1 MSEKSVAFGRFLKK
15 FLDKP
20 LLFKRFL
27 NLGLSAELARRKM
40 AAITRNDFTSWMDFA
55 ALKAVQKAVCG
66 DTAWVNLFFPVEI
79 IHAFRL
85 NCVSAE
91 GLSGMFASM
100 LLEDTAITKAE
111 SLGISRN
118 LCTFHRTGIGISYSG
133 FFPGPSFVATTN
145 ILCDGNIP
153 VFTTYSK
160 LYSVPLY
167 VIDVPRNNHLGSEEY
182 LVRQMEDLI
191 FNIENHLGR
200 KFVYSE
206 LVKQL
211 EIEKEALDI
220 MREAYHKLC
229 IRPLPMELYQ
239 HVNAL
244 YSFHIAPKHY
254 ILKAA
259 KSLIKY
265 DKPPE
270 NNKKILWLHLAPY
283 YDNELYKIF
292 CRTSKTIVATSE
304 FEWDWLYW
312 QVDPV
317 HPFQSLAKKL
327 MLNPEI
333 GPVEKRIDFVSKLAL
348 DFKVD
353 GVIHFNHWG
362 CKQSWGSIHLIK
374 ENFEKLG
381 IPFLAIDG
389 DCVDHSNQSSAQFK
403 TRIEAFLEMIE

>member
-1 MSEKSVAFGRFLKK
+1 M
-15 FLDKP
+15 P
-20 LLFKRFL
+20 LL
-27 NLGLSAELARRKM
+27 
-40 AAITRNDFTSWMDFA
+40 T
-55 ALKAVQKAVCG
+55 
-66 DTAWVNLFFPVEI
+66 VN
-79 IHAFRL
+79 RL
-85 NCVSAE
+85 NKSFGGLVALNNFTLNVEE
-91 GLSGMFASM
+91 GELVGLIGPNGAGKTTVFNLLTGLYQPTSGSIVFNGHD
-100 LLEDTAITKAE
+100 LKGKPPHLITKMGIARTFQNIRLFGNLSVLDNVKIAYQTVINYGLIPAFFRVPPFSRRE
-111 SLGISRN
+111 S
-118 LCTFHRTGIGISYSG
+118 
-133 FFPGPSFVATTN
+133 
-145 ILCDGNIP
+145 
-153 VFTTYSK
+153 
-160 LYSVPLY
+160 
-167 VIDVPRNNHLGSEEY
+167 
-182 LVRQMEDLI
+182 
-191 FNIENHLGR
+191 
-200 KFVYSE
+200 
-206 LVKQL
+206 